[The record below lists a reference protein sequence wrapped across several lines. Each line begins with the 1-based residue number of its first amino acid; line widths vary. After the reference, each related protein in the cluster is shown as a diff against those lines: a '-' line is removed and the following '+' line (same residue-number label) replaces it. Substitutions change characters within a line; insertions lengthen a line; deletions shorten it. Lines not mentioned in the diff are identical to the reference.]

1 MNRFFLFWLG
11 IFLLSIGLT
20 FLIVDLNLLAMDQ
33 KITDYFIY
41 YIKNW
46 DFLYLIG
53 GGLLIYFNKKK

>member
-1 MNRFFLFWLG
+1 MDRFFLFWLG